1 MILWGLG
8 GGFFEAFC
16 NGRDLL
22 SEHPVDGG
30 AADQVVLRQLSQA
43 LPLLA
48 VAEDG
53 GPIEDQGLSPEVP
66 ALTSRANFNLIYMNA
81 TAICSPRN

>member
-8 GGFFEAFC
+8 GRFFEAFC
-16 NGRDLL
+16 NGRDLF
-22 SEHPVDGG
+22 SKHTVDGG

-53 GPIEDQGLSPEVP
+53 GPIDLQRRHP
-66 ALTSRANFNLIYMNA
+66 
-81 TAICSPRN
+81 

>member
-1 MILWGLG
+1 MD
-8 GGFFEAFC
+8 
-16 NGRDLL
+16 GR
-22 SEHPVDGG
+22 S
-30 AADQVVLRQLSQA
+30 ADQMGLRQLSQA